1 MTPASSS
8 KVSVKVN
15 GGSFDVA
22 NEETQEYKSG
32 SSEIFK

>member
-8 KVSVKVN
+8 KVSVTVN
-15 GGSFDVA
+15 GKSFNVG
-22 NEETQEYKSG
+22 NEETKEYKSG